1 MYAPLHVSSGFHLFL
16 RSMGKRF
23 PSGGDCRDGKTFETS
38 AEKSLPTVCFLPSS
52 SFVVSF
58 LSTTDSSSLHVFS
71 LLSQPHIFLFHLNYL
86 LLLAAPST
94 SRPPPPLPP
103 TSLLFVVAKLYRQ
116 PVGDTAEGGR
126 LHLPVVDGVGEQA
139 DAVVEHPLH
148 AEASRAEVIHAHVVD
163 VVGVE
168 VHHLQGQEDAEGDSA
183 NKLKALRP

>member
-1 MYAPLHVSSGFHLFL
+1 MSAPLHVSSGFHLFL

-23 PSGGDCRDGKTFETS
+23 PSDGDCRDGKTFKTS
-38 AEKSLPTVCFLPSS
+38 AEKSLPIVCFLLSS
-52 SFVVSF
+52 SFVISF

-71 LLSQPHIFLFHLNYL
+71 LLSQTHIFLFHLNYL
-86 LLLAAPST
+86 LLLVALST
-94 SRPPPPLPP
+94 SRPTPPTSPLPP
-103 TSLLFVVAKLYRQ
+103 NSLLFVVAKLYRQ

-148 AEASRAEVIHAHVVD
+148 AEASRAEVIHTHVVD

-183 NKLKALRP
+183 SKLKT